1 MTMIVRSNQNE
12 ISQINAKS
20 RTKKKKKKPEIE
32 NDEIIPLKGWRC
44 SLTP

>member
-1 MTMIVRSNQNE
+1 MKE
-12 ISQINAKS
+12 AKL
-20 RTKKKKKKPEIE
+20 TPKVEKKERIE